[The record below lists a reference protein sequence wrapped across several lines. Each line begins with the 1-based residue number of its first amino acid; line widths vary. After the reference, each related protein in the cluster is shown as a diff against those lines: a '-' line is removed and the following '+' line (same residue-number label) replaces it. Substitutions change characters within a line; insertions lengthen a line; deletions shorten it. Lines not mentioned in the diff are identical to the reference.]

1 MHYVYV
7 WLYNSG
13 SLSATSRKGG
23 KNKSTR
29 SKVVN
34 NSSYQRSTPLLSS
47 GASPS
52 NHPDSNGAGSSFALP
67 YFASSH
73 TTHSSN
79 SQSPI
84 SYHNSDGPT
93 MSYSSIGDHHYDR
106 INWPSPISTS
116 SFVTHSG
123 GSPRS
128 PIASLAPHSTHT
140 LPFTT
145 LSRGN
150 NEDIS
155 IHSNNSLPYYY
166 PPEWNRDDHDI
177 PDWNRVD
184 PPEWSRT
191 DFMDN
196 TLPSNSTVSPPYS
209 MDASNQSPAPSPSL
223 LSSWE
228 EPLDLDIMGDSG
240 NSQDSGNSHANGVV
254 NSEDTTSSISILT
267 SVRDEATPSSER
279 ANSETGDSPFLTA
292 VSTSSDH
299 AGDVRMTQRRRESIG
314 QRRRR
319 GVSYSS
325 DEHQSMLQELL
336 SPQPEELLSDQPATS
351 IPYFTFNPRP
361 YGPLSSSRVTAV
373 RSGQSGRVTPD
384 VLSDDYTIRRRSAR
398 VCPGRSRLDVL
409 QHRPVHHNLSGTSS
423 SNSSSLLESDNS
435 TVLPLEDIAGILSD
449 IEQNNHDHPPQ
460 HLRRGYVTADV
471 LSTPTTTSQPP
482 ISNSDRGDVITI
494 SSDEVCVYVCV
505 FYMCIV

>member
-1 MHYVYV
+1 MI
-7 WLYNSG
+7 YNSA
-13 SLSATSRKGG
+13 SQSATSRKGG
-23 KNKSTR
+23 KNKSSK
-29 SKVVN
+29 SKVVS
-34 NSSYQRSTPLLSS
+34 NSSYQRSIPLLSS

-52 NHPDSNGAGSSFALP
+52 NHPDSNGAGSSFSPP

-79 SQSPI
+79 GQSPI
-84 SYHNSDGPT
+84 SYNSTTADGPPVS
-93 MSYSSIGDHHYDR
+93 SYSTNGDHRYSHVD
-106 INWPSPISTS
+106 WPSPISTG
-116 SFVTHSG
+116 SFMTHV
-123 GSPRS
+123 GSPHS

-150 NEDIS
+150 NENVS
-155 IHSNNSLPYYY
+155 IRSNNSLPYYY

-196 TLPSNSTVSPPYS
+196 TSPSISTFSPPYS
-209 MDASNQSPAPSPSL
+209 MDTTSQFSGPSPSL

-228 EPLDLDIMGDSG
+228 EPLDLDVTGDSG
-240 NSQDSGNSHANGVV
+240 NSQANGVV
-254 NSEDTTSSISILT
+254 NSEDTASSISTLT
-267 SVRDEATPSSER
+267 SVRDEATPTSER
-279 ANSETGDSPFLTA
+279 ANSEMGDSPFLTA
-292 VSTSSDH
+292 VLSSDDH
-299 AGDVRMTQRRRESIG
+299 AGDVRMTQSRRESIG

-336 SPQPEELLSDQPATS
+336 SPQPEELLSNQPATS
-351 IPYFTFNPRP
+351 TPYFTFSPRP
-361 YGPLSSSRVTAV
+361 YGPLSSNRVTTV

-384 VLSDDYTIRRRSAR
+384 VLSDDYTTRRRSAR

-409 QHRPVHHNLSGTSS
+409 QHRPVRHDLSDTSS
-423 SNSSSLLESDNS
+423 SSSLLESDNS
-435 TVLPLEDIAGILSD
+435 PVLPLEDIAGILSD
-449 IEQNNHDHPPQ
+449 LEQNNHDHPPQ

-471 LSTPTTTSQPP
+471 LSTPTTTSQP
-482 ISNSDRGDVITI
+482 ISNFDRSDVITI
-494 SSDEVCVYVCV
+494 SSDEVCMFHMYDNYKN
-505 FYMCIV
+505 FSYSTERN